1 MHDRDQNGGER
12 AIVMEG
18 NPREGTS
25 FEPNPSPRIVAV
37 IPSLNEAP
45 SISGVVKS
53 LRKQSLLSEVIV
65 VDNAST
71 DGTGDVARE
80 AGARVVREGRRG
92 YGRACLTGA
101 MAVEGAEILVFLD
114 GDAADDPE
122 DLPRVLG
129 PILEGEA
136 DLVIGSRAL
145 GEREK
150 DSMTWQQIF
159 GNNLAAFLMR
169 RIYRMEV
176 TDMGPF
182 RAIRRKDLLA
192 LDMSEMTYGWPVEM
206 MVKSARAGYRYCEV
220 PVSYRRRIGVSKVG
234 GTISGGLRAGWR
246 IILATFRYSRWRPGK
261 KAKAA
266 SR

>member
-1 MHDRDQNGGER
+1 MHDRDHDRGES
-12 AIVMEG
+12 AIVARKE
-18 NPREGTS
+18 PREGRN
-25 FEPNPSPRIVAV
+25 FEPGPSPRIAAV
-37 IPSLNEAP
+37 IPSLNEAS
-45 SISGVVKS
+45 SISDVVKS
-53 LRKQSLLSEVIV
+53 MRKHPFLSEVIV

-80 AGARVVREGRRG
+80 AGARVVREDRRG
-92 YGRACLTGA
+92 YGRACLAGVLA
-101 MAVEGAEILVFLD
+101 AEEAEVLVFLD

-129 PILEGEA
+129 PLLEGEA
-136 DLVIGSRAL
+136 DLVVGSRAL
-145 GEREK
+145 GERESG
-150 DSMTWQQIF
+150 SMTWRQIF

-169 RIYRMEV
+169 RIYGMEV

-182 RAIRRKDLLA
+182 RAIRREDLLS
-192 LDMSEMTYGWPVEM
+192 LDMREMTYGWPVEM
-206 MVKSARAGYRYCEV
+206 MVKSARSEYRYHEV

-234 GTISGGLRAGWR
+234 GTISGSLRAGWR